1 MISNKEKEEWHYLA
15 VKKIFALL
23 HKKLQIIRGIFIV
36 LIVLILLEE
45 KINLNLMKKYVKI
58 KMSVEL
64 KWHQKKKKIL
74 ELKQYMKCDKIPYV
88 IYADIE
94 SLIRK
99 IDGCANN
106 QEKLSAMKISE
117 YIPCEYSISTI
128 WEFEH
133 VKNKYSLYRGKDCMK
148 RFWASL
154 REHEQR
160 IIGFEKKKMLPL
172 TRKELKN
179 AKLKMQKNV
188 VFPENTS

>member
-1 MISNKEKEEWHYLA
+1 MAPE
-15 VKKIFALL
+15 
-23 HKKLQIIRGIFIV
+23 
-36 LIVLILLEE
+36 
-45 KINLNLMKKYVKI
+45 
-58 KMSVEL
+58 
-64 KWHQKKKKIL
+64 KKKIL
-74 ELKQYMKCDKIPYV
+74 ELKQYMKCDKVPYV

-172 TRKELKN
+172 KN